1 MRCVS
6 HGTSQSSEYDEISGV
21 FVFLF
26 AYFSATVKCNI
37 HFIYY
42 FFFLRG
48 GKVRLHGKLW
58 LKEFCLASGE
68 ISFKSISEMK
78 SYEEDKI
85 ISQSLQ
91 SPRRCNRAFKQSIMQ
106 LSLDAR

>member
-21 FVFLF
+21 FAFVFLLACF
-26 AYFSATVKCNI
+26 ATVKCNI
-37 HFIYY
+37 HFI
-42 FFFLRG
+42 FFGGG
-48 GKVRLHGKLW
+48 GKVRLYGKLL

-91 SPRRCNRAFKQSIMQ
+91 SPRQCNRAFKQSIMQ